1 MKEQLLTTLENSR
14 AYTLAVAEAMPEK
27 FYDSKPAE
35 TVWSFKELLHHVA
48 YGIEWWNDNNV
59 KKVKTDWNPPPTK
72 KDKAQVIEYLNR
84 AYNTLKTTVE
94 NLNLNDTLILGFSS
108 TIDHITHHRGQAVTY
123 LRCKGIAAPEYT
135 F

>member
-14 AYTLAVAEAMPEK
+14 VYTLAVAEAMPEK

>member
-72 KDKAQVIEYLNR
+72 KDKAQLIEYLNR